1 MSKEKLRKS
10 EELSYVTKH
19 DSHAEWALLVT
30 SELGK
35 EIRLYLLLTV
45 GEISCFFSVAS
56 MSAWFF
62 YQSCKK
68 IFERYENPEKDF
80 KKVWL
85 LGPNEIT
92 KY

>member
-1 MSKEKLRKS
+1 MSKEKLKKS
-10 EELSYVTKH
+10 EELTYVTKH
-19 DSHAEWALLVT
+19 DSHAVWALLVT
-30 SELGK
+30 SASGE
-35 EIRLYLLLTV
+35 EIHLYLLWTV
-45 GEISCFFSVAS
+45 GEISCVVSVAS

-62 YQSCKK
+62 YQSRKK
-68 IFERYENPEKDF
+68 IFERYKSPEKDF